1 MEAEYE
7 ALGGNNNEVGADND
21 AGEDASSSILHSL
34 RKRICREREQH
45 AEVRI
50 KAVFQKFRF
59 IKFRFDIQKISFFPQ
74 DSCANVSSTIEAYL
88 KLPLEEFKC
97 LRFTF

>member
-21 AGEDASSSILHSL
+21 EGEDASSSILHSL

-45 AEVRI
+45 AEVDI
-50 KAVFQKFRF
+50 KAVLQ
-59 IKFRFDIQKISFFPQ
+59 IQKISFFPQ
-74 DSCANVSSTIEAYL
+74 DACANVASTIEAYL